1 MNIAGII
8 GDSIVDGP
16 GLRTTVFFQGCAHKC
31 EGCHNP
37 ETHSFGTA
45 NEMSVERIIEKIKKN
60 PLCRGVTLS
69 GGDPVFQAKEAKE
82 LCKVLKKQGY
92 EVALYTGFTWEELLT
107 EKNADR
113 LELLRNVDI
122 LIDGRFEI
130 AKRTLELKFRGS
142 SNQRIIESKKSMA
155 QFDENGTIKP
165 ILCTQK
171 RWIG

>member
-8 GDSIVDGP
+8 SDSIVDGP

-31 EGCHNP
+31 KGCHNP

-45 NEMSVERIIEKIKKN
+45 TEMSASEIIEKVKKN

-69 GGDPVFQAKEAKE
+69 GGDPVYQATEAKE
-82 LCKVLKKQGY
+82 LAKVLKAKGY
-92 EVALYTGFTWEELLT
+92 EVALYTGFTWEELIT
-107 EKNADR
+107 EKNEDR

-130 AKRTLELKFRGS
+130 EKRTLELKFRGS
-142 SNQRIIESKKSMA
+142 TNQRIIESKKSMQ
-155 QFDENGTIKP
+155 QFDTDGTIEP

-171 RWIG
+171 RWVG

>member
-8 GDSIVDGP
+8 SDSIVDGP

-31 EGCHNP
+31 KGCHNP

-45 NEMSVERIIEKIKKN
+45 NEMSVKEIVEKVMKN

-69 GGDPVFQAKEAKE
+69 GGDPVYQAREAKE
-82 LCKVLKKQGY
+82 LAKALKTKGY
-92 EVALYTGFTWEELLT
+92 EVALYTGFTWEELVN
-107 EKNADR
+107 EQDEDR

-122 LIDGRFEI
+122 IIDGRFEI
-130 AKRTLELKFRGS
+130 EKRTLELKFRGS
-142 SNQRIIESKKSMA
+142 SNQRIIECKKSI
-155 QFDENGTIKP
+155 QEFDENGTKEP

-171 RWIG
+171 RWVG